1 MGQKVNPSIFQINK
15 TNEWSSKYIEKKS
28 KDFYLHTV
36 KDLEVKKFIYKFFKN
51 HNLSVHN
58 CKLNYSDNS
67 LNIYV
72 SYQQNHNSISFIKNI
87 NITQKI
93 KFVENDKVNNN
104 KFNWH
109 RHFVLV
115 NKKVKKS
122 KPNNPR
128 IILKTTKNYHNY
140 ENIVFKKII
149 LKKKLN
155 EHEIPSVKRL
165 KLLKLFKKYFKLKKA
180 QKIKNIL
187 LNNFL
192 NNFFKSLSLFYKK
205 LIKINLIIQ
214 PLNTKLTRILTKKKQ
229 DKIKIGLIKLK
240 KYQRGN
246 FFREGINT
254 LFSLIKKNNSAFL
267 LSNFVS
273 LSLKKLKY
281 HNFFLKFL
289 KAALKIFT
297 SNKSTRT
304 KIKGIKLKIKGR
316 VNKAPRA
323 RSRIIELGD
332 LPVFNTSSITD
343 YAETTAYSANGTLGV
358 KVWICYKKKC

>member
-72 SYQQNHNSISFIKNI
+72 SYQQDYNSISFIKNI
-87 NITQKI
+87 NKTQKI
-93 KFVENDKVNNN
+93 KFVENDEFNNNN
-104 KFNWH
+104 K
-109 RHFVLV
+109 VKD
-115 NKKVKKS
+115 NKS
-122 KPNNPR
+122 NNR
-128 IILKTTKNYHNY
+128 IILKTIKNYHNY
-140 ENIVFKKII
+140 ENIIFKKII

-155 EHEIPSVKRL
+155 ERKIPSVKRL
-165 KLLKLFKKYFKLKKA
+165 KRLKLFKKYFKLKKA

-240 KYQRGN
+240 KYQKGN

-254 LFSLIKKNNSAFL
+254 IFSLIKKDNSAFL

-316 VNKAPRA
+316 LNKAPRA
-323 RSRIIELGD
+323 RRRIIELGD
-332 LPVFNTSSITD
+332 LPVFSISSITD

-358 KVWICYKKKC
+358 KVWICYKKNVKRT